1 MGNPTGGG
9 NGSGIIIDASGLF
22 AKIQALQKG
31 AQAAPYLRAIGFRL
45 MGWVD
50 QQFRTDGN
58 APGSRTPWKPL
69 SPNTVAGRRRG
80 SNRPLQDTGR
90 LKQSWGPAA
99 GNPHVIGDHT
109 VQVSSNLKYT
119 PYHEFGTGPYVIRPR
134 RPGGVLAFM
143 TAGGKR
149 FARFVN
155 HPGLPA
161 RPMSPPVDVAKKL
174 AIDTLNAAIQKMLRQ
189 AGANR

>member
-1 MGNPTGGG
+1 MADN
-9 NGSGIIIDASGLF
+9 NGIIIDASALF
-22 AKIQALQKG
+22 AKIAKLQRG
-31 AQAAPYLRAIGFRL
+31 AQPAPYLRAIGLRL

-69 SPNTVAGRRRG
+69 SPNTVAARRKG
-80 SNRPLQDTGR
+80 SSRPLQDTGR

-109 VQVSSNLKYT
+109 VQVSSNMRYA
-119 PYHEFGTGPYVIRPR
+119 PFHEFGTGPYVIRPR
-134 RPGGVLAFM
+134 KPGGVLAFM
-143 TAGGKR
+143 TAGGMR
-149 FARFVN
+149 FSRFVN

-161 RPMSPPVDVAKKL
+161 RPMSPPVPVAREL
-174 AIDTLNAAIQKMLRQ
+174 ALSTLNAAIQKML
-189 AGANR
+189 AASGANK